1 MIQKYHPGY
10 SHSKEIKSTCQQ
22 NICIISVFI
31 SVQIKKKRKQF
42 RCLSTDKWIK
52 KMYIHI
58 YNRILVHHEKNE
70 ILLFVTIWMKLEII
84 MLNKTSQA

>member
-1 MIQKYHPGY
+1 MIQKYLKGNKINMSAKHLHFSVY
-10 SHSKEIKSTCQQ
+10 FST
-22 NICIISVFI
+22 
-31 SVQIKKKRKQF
+31 IKKKRKQF

-58 YNRILVHHEKNE
+58 YNRILVHREKDE